1 MSVHNDDPDD
11 VTESSFKRF
20 LCDTPFPDDE
30 VDGDKDQFE
39 GLELKNWGEST
50 KPRVGPT
57 HELYFLDGKLI
68 AISILDFLPSGV
80 SSIYFIWDPTMHI

>member
-39 GLELKNWGEST
+39 GLELKIGENQQN
-50 KPRVGPT
+50 
-57 HELYFLDGKLI
+57 HELVLPTNY
-68 AISILDFLPSGV
+68 ISWMGN
-80 SSIYFIWDPTMHI
+80 